1 MSRLRKEEGEEYNSP
16 EEVDYELSSVSS
28 KEEEEEKK
36 ERLDMQVKEEN
47 KEIKKEILASPSSIC
62 SGKRVKQEPLSPEE
76 QPERKIRK
84 SNEFDEFLTKDTHW
98 YVLRA
103 LKDDNDTIVY
113 DNEIDLV
120 NWEHPIVGS
129 ISLYTLPKGDKLQYL
144 KDFKRWRQSKKTGR
158 PVRENLE
165 AAFRRKPEH
174 LEESWEAFLKKCA
187 AGDITED
194 IRKRT
199 VGKERSLYIIRQK
212 VHRECTKRS
221 SDIPCYIRYREGECQ
236 LCGEEDKSLDQ
247 ARQIIKEYPKEEEW
261 DEEQTDAIYRYED
274 AHTAHQEAMQRK
286 QAFTSYDERGTRPT
300 RPGYPVGGFPTAPR
314 YQSSGNT
321 LPSERERSARSSEY
335 AYHDR
340 RESDRRRYSQYYQRS
355 YASSSSR
362 EHGGRQSSQQST
374 YYHRGNPRVEVDLD
388 DWETRDSRYFAEDS
402 APGSS
407 SNRIDR
413 LRDDLYQQ
421 SLAGVSARE
430 KLSERITSVERSC
443 HGLADKTAS
452 LEKMAGGAREYA
464 KKAHEVVKTTSTHLE
479 SHQTHFDQL
488 GVRVGGLEQQVDGI
502 KHVTV
507 KSVEHDRR
515 LSELQTK
522 LETQEQLLKKAQKML
537 EDQAKVIERLVARVC
552 SESKNRQSSDQEE
565 KSDKL

>member
-1 MSRLRKEEGEEYNSP
+1 MNSP
-16 EEVDYELSSVSS
+16 EEVDYEPSS
-28 KEEEEEKK
+28 EEGEVIKN
-36 ERLDMQVKEEN
+36 ERLETQVKEEPR
-47 KEIKKEILASPSSIC
+47 EIKREIPRSPGSTGSI
-62 SGKRVKQEPLSPEE
+62 KRVKEETQSPEE

-84 SNEFDEFLTKDTHW
+84 SNEFDEFLSKDTHW
-98 YVLRA
+98 CVLRA
-103 LKDDNDTIVY
+103 LKDDDETIVY
-113 DNEIDLV
+113 EKEINLV
-120 NWEHPIVGS
+120 NWEHPIAGP

-144 KDFKRWRQSKKTGR
+144 KVFKRWRQSKKTGR
-158 PVRENLE
+158 PVRDDLE

-174 LEESWEAFLKKCA
+174 LDESWEAFLKKCA

-199 VGKERSLYIIRQK
+199 AGKEKSLYICRQK
-212 VHRECTKRS
+212 VHRECTKIS
-221 SDIPCYIRYREGECQ
+221 SNIPCYIRYREGECQ
-236 LCGEEDKSLDQ
+236 LCGEEDESLDQ
-247 ARQIIKEYPKEEEW
+247 TRHKIKEYPKEEEW
-261 DEEQTDAIYRYED
+261 DDEQLDAIYRYED
-274 AHTAHQEAMQRK
+274 AHTAHQEAMRRK
-286 QAFTSYDERGTRPT
+286 QASTNYDERGTRPT
-300 RPGYPVGGFPTAPR
+300 RLGYPVGGFPTAPR
-314 YQSSGNT
+314 YLSSGNI

-340 RESDRRRYSQYYQRS
+340 REPDRRRYNQYDQKS

-374 YYHRGNPRVEVDLD
+374 YYHRGNPREGVDPD
-388 DWETRDSRYFAEDS
+388 DWETRDSRYYAEDS

-421 SLAGVSARE
+421 SLAGVTARE

-464 KKAHEVVKTTSTHLE
+464 KKAHEVAKTTSTHLE

-488 GVRVGGLEQQVDGI
+488 GVRIGGLEQKIDGI

-522 LETQEQLLKKAQKML
+522 LESQEQLLKKAQKML
-537 EDQAKVIERLVARVC
+537 EDQAKVIERLVARVF
-552 SESKNRQSSDQEE
+552 SESKKDQNSDQEE
-565 KSDKL
+565 KSDKP